1 MPRPKT
7 YDDDLREQLLHRAA
21 ERVSLGGVSA
31 LSLRGLAADV
41 GTSTSAVYGLFGN
54 KGALLQALFVEAFA
68 RFGTSQGAVPVT
80 EDPLLDLEALGRAY
94 RAHALDDPH
103 LYAVMFGGALAS
115 FEPDAGAQQLAG
127 ATFEPVLDAATRA
140 VRADLLRTDAAH
152 LVATALWA
160 ALHGLVSLE
169 LLGFTTAP
177 GGDSVTQFDEALH
190 AALRGWLRD
199 APSSRQCPATED
211 RCRR

>member
-21 ERVSLGGVSA
+21 ERVSRGGVSA
-31 LSLRGLAADV
+31 LSLRGLATDV

-54 KGALLQALFVEAFA
+54 KAALLQALFVEAFA
-68 RFGTSQGAVPVT
+68 RFGASQGAVPVT
-80 EDPLLDLEALGRAY
+80 DDPRLDLEALGRAY

-115 FEPDAGAQQLAG
+115 FEPDAGAQQVAG

-140 VRADLLRTDAAH
+140 VRADLLRTDDAP

-160 ALHGLVSLE
+160 SLHGLVSLE
-169 LLGFTTAP
+169 LLGFTSTPGEDTA
-177 GGDSVTQFDEALH
+177 TLFDEALH

-199 APSSRQCPATED
+199 
-211 RCRR
+211 RRSA